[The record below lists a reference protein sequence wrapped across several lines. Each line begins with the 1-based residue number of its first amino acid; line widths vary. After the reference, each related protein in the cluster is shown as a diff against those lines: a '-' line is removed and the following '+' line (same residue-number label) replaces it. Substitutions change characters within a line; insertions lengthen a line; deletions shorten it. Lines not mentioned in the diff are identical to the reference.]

1 MEKRARSTKKQSRF
15 ITVLFGYWVP
25 VFVWM
30 GIIFFLSS
38 RHSVSVSEE
47 YFINF
52 LFFKTLH
59 LIEYAVLYT
68 LILRASYQASDDRQ
82 KRNVYL
88 RAYLITVLYAVTDEF
103 HQSFVPSRTAKPR
116 DVIIDAIGA
125 GIVWYYLSVQLP
137 RAPKILKNWVKRSGL
152 PY

>member
-1 MEKRARSTKKQSRF
+1 MENRARTIKKKQGFVSIF
-15 ITVLFGYWVP
+15 AGYWLP
-25 VFVWM
+25 VFLWM

-52 LFFKTLH
+52 LFFKSLH

-68 LILRASYQASDDRQ
+68 LMLRAAYRNSSERQ
-82 KRNVYL
+82 KKSAYL
-88 RAYLITVLYAVTDEF
+88 RAYIITVLYAATDEL
-103 HQSFVPSRTAKPR
+103 HQAFVPSRTPKPR

-137 RAPKILKNWVKRSGL
+137 RAPKLLKHWARRLAV